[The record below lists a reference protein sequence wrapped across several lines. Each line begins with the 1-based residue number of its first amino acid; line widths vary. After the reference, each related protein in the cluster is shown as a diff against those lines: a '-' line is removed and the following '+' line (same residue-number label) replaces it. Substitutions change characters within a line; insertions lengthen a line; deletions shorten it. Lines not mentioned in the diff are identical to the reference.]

1 MRYLT
6 ILFIGLHG
14 AAPDGTLLRYW
25 RRYRSGYRYLVA
37 RLPRPTPLVA
47 PLVAAATIATVA
59 AAVRCRHRGRTAQ
72 WGILWPCHVLGA
84 GRALRRRGGTPVRS
98 SEAAPRT
105 ATSETGAS
113 AAQRRVQAGAS
124 ERRTAALAAPAG
136 RPRASRGEV
145 SARATK
151 HDAPS
156 SSPRRPRARGGLP
169 FITARRVR

>member
-25 RRYRSGYRYLVA
+25 RRYRSGYLVA

-59 AAVRCRHRGRTAQ
+59 AAVRCRHRGPGRTAQ

-136 RPRASRGEV
+136 RPRASRAEV

-156 SSPRRPRARGGLP
+156 SSPRARGALP
-169 FITARRVR
+169 FITARRV